1 MGPRAGL
8 DEYGNFV
15 PTGIRSSD
23 RPVRSE
29 SLNRLRYP
37 GHFIVYSRNPL
48 IWELVI
54 LIDNNPDRLGPSGKF
69 VEISRKLTCLEVNGY
84 RIK

>member
-8 DEYGNFV
+8 DEYRNFA

-23 RPVRSE
+23 PLGRSE
-29 SLNRLRYP
+29 SLYRLRYP

-48 IWELVI
+48 IRTLVI
-54 LIDNNPDRLGPSGKF
+54 LIDNYPGRLGPSGKF
-69 VEISRKLTCLEVNGY
+69 VENFLVYVTKTTATG
-84 RIK
+84 